1 MTRPRAEFSLF
12 RYYLAG
18 ARVGMQRELQ
28 YRAATAMMLIG
39 FLIEPVV
46 YLAVWTTVAEA
57 QGGEIAGYT
66 TGALAAYYIV
76 WTLVRVFNLAFDPN
90 AWEWRIRRGRMNEF
104 LSQPI
109 HPFHR
114 DASFFMG
121 SKLVWTV
128 FWIPVAA
135 LLTLAFRPTVE
146 WSLVNIAGFVV
157 AIWGGFVVRFLL
169 LYLMGMVNFWTT
181 RGAAVFGVIVAGEL
195 LLSGRLV
202 PLALMPEWVARLA
215 GWFPFQWTFQFPI
228 EVFIGRLTPDRIVSG
243 LGMQVLWAAILG
255 VGFLLVWRR
264 AIRRY
269 AAVGN

>member
-1 MTRPRAEFSLF
+1 MTTPRTEFTLG

-18 ARVGMQRELQ
+18 ARIGFQREIQ
-28 YRAATAMMLIG
+28 YRAATMMMLVG

-76 WTLVRVFNLAFDPN
+76 WTLVRVYNLAFDPT
-90 AWEWRIRRGRMNEF
+90 AWEWRIREGRMNDF

-114 DASFFMG
+114 DASFFIG
-121 SKLVWTV
+121 SKFVWTAL
-128 FWIPVAA
+128 WIPVAVV
-135 LLTLAFRPTVE
+135 LTIAFRPTVE
-146 WSLVNIAGFVV
+146 WHLVNILGFIV
-157 AIWGGFVVRFLL
+157 AIWGGFAVRFLI
-169 LYLMGMVNFWTT
+169 LYLMGMINFWTT
-181 RGAAVFGVIVAGEL
+181 RGAAVFGIIVAAEL

-202 PLALMPEWVARLA
+202 PLQLMPRWVESLA
-215 GWFPFQWTFQFPI
+215 AWLPFKWSFQFPI
-228 EVFIGRLTPDRIVSG
+228 EVLIGRLSPAQIATGIGWQVIWSVG
-243 LGMQVLWAAILG
+243 LGLAFVW
-255 VGFLLVWRR
+255 VWRH
-264 AIRRY
+264 AIKRY